1 MLIGI
6 SKLTGIADLLTAFVN
21 GLTLWGAGQKTAKF
35 SQDYATSFV
44 APGDFFQRR
53 QIEGNIPWQG
63 ECDVDVLTSCHQSSS
78 LVFKDLDKAS
88 YDSFIRE
95 PFHGSRVVLYY
106 HTPTFIDAMF
116 VTATSS
122 GNDNDEK
129 KKKNNE
135 TGTNRLQM
143 KDDPY
148 LELVDVSP
156 MVGRVNCDQEP
167 SLCHWVSMFNLQVP
181 TMEVFRWITEEYL
194 LREQKVLLTE
204 YVKLS
209 FAERFQSYGPDSS
222 ECLLRRYGAGILH
235 QKDCRNA
242 IDDWLQQQQQDQQQ
256 QQLQQPLSSPDM
268 DGTIHVVDHHF
279 PAATKCI
286 RQGRNMALVWNTAV
300 ILTCGILLLCLAY
313 AGRSLLRKC
322 VVRCRAGGSSLSSSS
337 SSSFMQ
343 RLLQQH
349 AKSTEERQRLDMEM
363 ANLCGVVILFGLIN
377 MFYPVMLLVV
387 VGPVA
392 LIAAAWMGVEV
403 VRAWRAAGNHDVV

>member
-6 SKLTGIADLLTAFVN
+6 SKLNVIADLLTACVN
-21 GLTLWGAGQKTAKF
+21 VLTWGVGQKSMARF
-35 SQDYATSFV
+35 SSADRIVVTP

-53 QIEGNIPWQG
+53 QIEGSIPWKG

-78 LVFKDLDKAS
+78 SSLVFKDLDTAS

-95 PFHGSRVVLYY
+95 PFNGSRVVLYY
-106 HTPTFIDAMF
+106 HTPSFIDAMF

-122 GNDNDEK
+122 GNNDEK
-129 KKKNNE
+129 KKNE
-135 TGTNRLQM
+135 TGTNWLQM
-143 KDDPY
+143 KDDHY
-148 LELVDVSP
+148 HQLFNVAP

-167 SLCHWVSMFNLQVP
+167 SLCHWVSMFNIQVP

-194 LREQKVLLTE
+194 LREQKALLTE

-235 QKDCRNA
+235 QKDCLNA
-242 IDDWLQQQQQDQQQ
+242 IDDWQQQQDQQQ

-268 DGTIHVVDHHF
+268 DGTIHVVDHQF
-279 PAATKCI
+279 PAATKYI
-286 RQGRNMALVWNTAV
+286 RQGRNIALVWNTAV

-337 SSSFMQ
+337 SSFMQ

-349 AKSTEERQRLDMEM
+349 AKSEEERQRLDMEM

-377 MFYPVMLLVV
+377 MFYPVMILVV

-392 LIAAAWMGVEV
+392 LGAVVWMGVEV
-403 VRAWRAAGNHDVV
+403 VRAWRAGNLDVVE